1 MNGELNCKSIFSSF
15 YDTRYD
21 LLSSVTCIPARKVL
35 LWWFPVVLL
44 VICGWLSGVCVLS
57 TTALKIPTPT
67 PHVLVPAIF
76 LARQPAAANRTT
88 RCKKNSGHSLV
99 GLRTLPAMTRLSPN
113 DLFMSLLKPH
123 DQTATVLFKPL
134 RANTSTTICYD
145 YHQAMNLL
153 LDTRPYRHHYGQI
166 DWFNQIINNKVIARE
181 FI

>member
-1 MNGELNCKSIFSSF
+1 VIIHLAL
-15 YDTRYD
+15 DTITNQ
-21 LLSSVTCIPARKVL
+21 LLISLFV
-35 LWWFPVVLL
+35 
-44 VICGWLSGVCVLS
+44 
-57 TTALKIPTPT
+57 ALR
-67 PHVLVPAIF
+67 H
-76 LARQPAAANRTT
+76 
-88 RCKKNSGHSLV
+88 CKKNSGHSLV